1 MIVLLGQKM
10 EDQNNYKIDYNRR
23 STMKKFNITVN
34 GNQYEVEVEEI
45 KDSSTS
51 ATRIQHQAPVAAPQ
65 PSAPTAPKVEAK
77 KPVVTNGAGSVKAPM
92 PGTINDIK
100 VTEGQAVKAGEVL
113 VILEAMKM
121 ENEIMSPA
129 DGIVKQIAVAKGAS
143 VSSGDVLVV
152 VQQ

>member
-1 MIVLLGQKM
+1 
-10 EDQNNYKIDYNRR
+10 
-23 STMKKFNITVN
+23 
-34 GNQYEVEVEEI
+34 
-45 KDSSTS
+45 
-51 ATRIQHQAPVAAPQ
+51 
-65 PSAPTAPKVEAK
+65 
-77 KPVVTNGAGSVKAPM
+77 M

-152 VQQ
+152 VQ

>member
-10 EDQNNYKIDYNRR
+10 ENQNNYKIDYNRR

-51 ATRIQHQAPVAAPQ
+51 TPRIQHQAPVAAPQ

-152 VQQ
+152 VE